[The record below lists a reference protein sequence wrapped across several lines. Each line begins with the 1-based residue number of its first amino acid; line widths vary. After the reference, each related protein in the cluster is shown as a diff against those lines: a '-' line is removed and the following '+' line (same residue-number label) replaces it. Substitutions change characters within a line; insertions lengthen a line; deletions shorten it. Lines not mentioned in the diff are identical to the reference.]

1 MRNYLLAIIF
11 FSSIGICQDVM
22 IFKKGA
28 VYNGEFLG
36 VKGDLILFEPENTQ
50 VMEVEEKKIKTLKQE
65 KKVLVQDGK
74 WKANSKPYLIPEGH
88 YSYYEKIKARISK
101 KEDICKKNSEISIVM
116 MPISND
122 FYGLSDLLNNEFD
135 SVCFD
140 IKSNMDGLKY
150 LDSKNLLSE
159 SINDFHLNEIGK
171 NSNVDYVS
179 HGFAYTIDVP
189 NKSSQ
194 TSVATG
200 LAASSIWRSDN
211 LTSLF
216 ESLPSAIS
224 HYGNVKNQ
232 SMIAEQAGT
241 YLLVTYY
248 LYNMRTGK
256 KEFVYQN
263 TIIKK
268 LG

>member
-1 MRNYLLAIIF
+1 M
-11 FSSIGICQDVM
+11 V
-22 IFKKGA
+22 FKKGA

-36 VKGDLILFEPENTQ
+36 VQADLILFEPINSSIIK
-50 VMEVEEKKIKTLKQE
+50 VDKVKIRSLKK
-65 KKVLVQDGK
+65 KKMLLVQDGK
-74 WKANSKPYLIPEGH
+74 WKANSKPYIIPDGNYSH
-88 YSYYEKIKARISK
+88 YAIVKPDISKIKDQC
-101 KEDICKKNSEISIVM
+101 EKNSEIRIVM

-122 FYGLSDLLNNEFD
+122 FYGLSEQLHSEFD

-140 IKSNMDGLKY
+140 IKSNMNGLKY
-150 LDSKNLLSE
+150 LDSKDLLSE
-159 SINDFHLNEIGK
+159 NINDSHLNEIGK
-171 NSNVDYVS
+171 SSDVDYVS
-179 HGFAYTIDVP
+179 HGFAYTIDIP

-248 LYNMRTGK
+248 FYNMKSGK

>member
-1 MRNYLLAIIF
+1 MRKYLL
-11 FSSIGICQDVM
+11 SSILFASIGYCQDVM
-22 IFKKGA
+22 VFKKGA

-36 VKGDLILFEPENTQ
+36 VKSDVILFKPANTQ
-50 VMEVEEKKIKTLKQE
+50 IMEVDKVKIRSLKQE

-74 WKANSKPYLIPEGH
+74 WKANSKPYIIPDGD
-88 YSYYEKIKARISK
+88 YSYYAKVKPDISK
-101 KEDICKKNSEISIVM
+101 KEDKCEKNSEIRIVM
-116 MPISND
+116 IPISND
-122 FYGLSDLLNNEFD
+122 FYGLSDLLHNEFD

-140 IKSNMDGLKY
+140 IKSNMSGLKY
-150 LDSKNLLSE
+150 LDSKDLLSE
-159 SINDFHLNEIGK
+159 NINDFHLNEIGK
-171 NSNVDYVS
+171 SSDVDYVS
-179 HGFAYTIDVP
+179 HGFAYTIDIP

-211 LTSLF
+211 PTSLF